1 MMLSFFIFPVFIMLF
16 CRNKRLFPVKKEHVF
31 CFIENNPV
39 AVFRYAVVRLAPFAA
54 ARKSLPWGAGL
65 CFTMPAFLFRT
76 IFIISVFCDKFFH
89 EKRLCMV
96 KKQLNNVSFNMFLPY
111 CCFAER

>member
-1 MMLSFFIFPVFIMLF
+1 MLFFCMFSVFIMF
-16 CRNKRLFPVKKEHVF
+16 FYRNKRFFPVKKEHIF
-31 CFIENNPV
+31 CFIENNLF
-39 AVFRYAVVRLAPFAA
+39 AVYRCAAGRLAPFAA

-76 IFIISVFCDKFFH
+76 IFIISAFCDKFFH
-89 EKRLCMV
+89 EKRFLMV
-96 KKQLNNVSFNMFLPY
+96 KKQLNNVGINLFLPY